1 MTRSAPEPTVAAT
14 RVARV
19 VVDGAPAHLAEPLDY
34 LIPAGTDGHAGS
46 RVEVPFAGRRSRG
59 LVVALSDTSDL
70 DPARLRPLHRP
81 LGGFAWVRA
90 DELDVLRWAAD
101 RFAAPL
107 ADVVRH
113 ALPDRVVDV
122 ERGAA
127 RAGWLPPDG
136 PAVEPA
142 PRPAGPAPTT
152 PAGWAAYG
160 AEGVAVHAAAHAGG
174 GTRLWRPLPGEDV
187 AARLAA
193 LVAACLAG
201 GRAALVVVPAP
212 ASPPATSPGPAE
224 PSPKASSLRAS
235 ARPFT
240 PSLAKTA
247 AAAALTTP
255 LSRGSTAGPSLRPP
269 LRGRGA
275 TARRVFR

>member
-34 LIPAGTDGHAGS
+34 LIPAGTDVHVGS

-107 ADVVRH
+107 AAVVRH
-113 ALPDRVVDV
+113 ALPDRVV
-122 ERGAA
+122 A
-127 RAGWLPPDG
+127 
-136 PAVEPA
+136 
-142 PRPAGPAPTT
+142 
-152 PAGWAAYG
+152 
-160 AEGVAVHAAAHAGG
+160 
-174 GTRLWRPLPGEDV
+174 
-187 AARLAA
+187 
-193 LVAACLAG
+193 
-201 GRAALVVVPAP
+201 
-212 ASPPATSPGPAE
+212 
-224 PSPKASSLRAS
+224 
-235 ARPFT
+235 
-240 PSLAKTA
+240 
-247 AAAALTTP
+247 
-255 LSRGSTAGPSLRPP
+255 
-269 LRGRGA
+269 
-275 TARRVFR
+275 